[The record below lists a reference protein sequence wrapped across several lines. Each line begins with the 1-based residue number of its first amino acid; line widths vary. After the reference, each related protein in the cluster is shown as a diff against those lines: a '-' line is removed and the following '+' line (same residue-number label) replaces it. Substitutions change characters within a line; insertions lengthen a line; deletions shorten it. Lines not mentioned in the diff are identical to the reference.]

1 MKTRLITIIIIGCL
15 ATAVGVIPAFGDES
29 PADPQMSYYIK
40 CINDEIDHYSCKV
53 TLTSSRSKNLQAY
66 GEQAALKTVFLSRN
80 RDALVREMTA
90 KKVSMHP
97 QAVQQYLRQRFNQE
111 TTAQLAVNP

>member
-15 ATAVGVIPAFGDES
+15 ASTMGAIPASGDEP
-29 PADPQMSYYIK
+29 PADPQKSYYIK
-40 CINDEIDHYSCKV
+40 CINDEIDHYTCKV
-53 TLTSSRSKNLQAY
+53 TLTGSRSKNLQAY

-80 RDALVREMTA
+80 RDALVQEMIA
-90 KKVSMHP
+90 KKVSMQP

-111 TTAQLAVNP
+111 TTAQLAANP